1 VQFSFKLVH
10 GIPLLLNKD
19 GQIVRTTL
27 PKGRPSTKS
36 ACSSLP
42 SQSGT
47 LSKQAGAIRDI
58 SPGYF
63 KTIQCFS
70 QQLDLSIL
78 CDQAAKEELMNGSS
92 RFAGHR
98 GELVFPKGLVGS
110 IDQHLDI
117 LEFEAWK
124 EIAHELEKTGDRVAS
139 LLL

>member
-1 VQFSFKLVH
+1 LV
-10 GIPLLLNKD
+10 
-19 GQIVRTTL
+19 
-27 PKGRPSTKS
+27 
-36 ACSSLP
+36 SLASP
-42 SQSGT
+42 YGT

-78 CDQAAKEELMNGSS
+78 GDQAAKEELMNGSS
-92 RFAGHR
+92 CFALHR
-98 GELVFPKGLVGS
+98 GELVFAKGLLRS

-117 LEFEAWK
+117 LEFEAGK

-139 LLL
+139 LVL